1 MLQVDVDLVEEIMQ
15 MVRGLQL
22 LACTQS
28 SQYVINKVSWVCNV
42 LKWARVCGL
51 NCHKPKSI
59 TIYFLH

>member
-1 MLQVDVDLVEEIMQ
+1 MQ
-15 MVRGLQL
+15 MIRGLQL

-51 NCHKPKSI
+51 NCHKPKLI
-59 TIYFLH
+59 TKYLLH